1 MEVVTLKNRGD
12 RRTTGPLNVLG
23 PVYKKRGLL
32 LCEGYPC
39 KRVKVSSGLQANF
52 TGSVTL
58 SPGPTLPALLTCF
71 VMCDI
76 LCNGLKFEI
85 ILIFFMEN
93 TLNSQKKKGKYYR
106 RRQKITFFPQMFR
119 IKLRNW
125 ILPFKLAG
133 LLVMHDGRKLTRVD
147 ELSLAECLQGR

>member
-1 MEVVTLKNRGD
+1 M
-12 RRTTGPLNVLG
+12 
-23 PVYKKRGLL
+23 
-32 LCEGYPC
+32 
-39 KRVKVSSGLQANF
+39 
-52 TGSVTL
+52 
-58 SPGPTLPALLTCF
+58 
-71 VMCDI
+71 
-76 LCNGLKFEI
+76 
-85 ILIFFMEN
+85 FFMEN

-125 ILPFKLAG
+125 IMPFKLTG